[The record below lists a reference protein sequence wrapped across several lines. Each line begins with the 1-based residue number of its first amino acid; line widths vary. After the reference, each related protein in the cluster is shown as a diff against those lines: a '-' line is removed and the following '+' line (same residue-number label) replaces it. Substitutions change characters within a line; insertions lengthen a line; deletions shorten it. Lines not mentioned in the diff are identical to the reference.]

1 MKHKPIPW
9 AIALTGVLYY
19 ALLIYWQSDELS
31 GSGQARDAAV
41 FGLVFSVIYVA
52 YCMLCFQR
60 DLPPG
65 LKDMPFV
72 GRYGK
77 LTGWLVFGSIAV
89 YYVRPS
95 AWGGYDEGVGFFL
108 VGILLLGFAA
118 AAILTCFMWSG
129 DQSSRL
135 YALSRFVDVY
145 PTITKP
151 ERHVRF
157 NEKMWTTTF
166 VLIIYFGMTNVM
178 LFGLSGQAL
187 DLFSGFRSIMAGA
200 SGTIMHLGIGPIVTG
215 SIIMQLFAGAKIIRL
230 DLSDSEDKAM
240 YQGVQKLLVLIM
252 IPIESIPQTYGFLDP
267 SEWLIDAYGLGWA
280 NFVIV
285 AQLFAGSYL
294 VFLLDELVS
303 KWGIGS
309 GISLFIA
316 AGVAQST
323 FVGTLSPLATTT
335 GAPYSIQ
342 NPPSGTLP
350 MIFYMFR
357 ESTNYEMIQANGFEI
372 MLLTHVNPVAA
383 LVSSIIVFL
392 VVAYAESSKLELPLT
407 HGKVRGHRGKYPIR
421 LVYASNIP
429 VILMAALLA
438 NINMFTLLFWSH
450 PTLSQTP
457 ILGQNGWASASAF
470 IGTYEPGQ
478 TTASGGFAW
487 YASMVNGVNDWLIP
501 LLNQQG
507 DVFGH
512 SLTQIMVHVVFYVA
526 LMTVGSMVF
535 AKFWIDTTNMGT
547 KDVAKQIERTGMQIP
562 GFRKNPKVL
571 EKILENYIPP
581 VTYFSGAF
589 VGLLA
594 AGADLLGT
602 VGNATGTGAGCR
614 YHPAYLRANP
624 KGTGHGNASDDPPV
638 LRCRV
643 ILDVGR
649 ERGSVHGGRPSP
661 KVPCFKSTAL
671 MNSRW
676 FQAPTVLWHAWR
688 DVLFFLP
695 FVAFGLLFIGVGI
708 GGAAVGAYEWWMAGE
723 EHCISSDDE
732 PLFTGDGTAHCLD
745 HDSQSSFD
753 TPEASGPIQ
762 IFKRK

>member
-1 MKHKPIPW
+1 MKHKKMPI
-9 AIALTGVLYY
+9 AVA
-19 ALLIYWQSDELS
+19 LS
-31 GSGQARDAAV
+31 GLLYWGLLVYWVSDDLQAGSDTAGGQAAI
-41 FGLVFSVIYVA
+41 FGLIFSIVYVGYLIA
-52 YCMLCFQR
+52 CLKIDM
-60 DLPPG
+60 PEG
-65 LKDMPFV
+65 LKSMPVV

-77 LTGWLVFGSIAV
+77 LLGWLAMLIVAAW
-89 YYVRPS
+89 YVRPS

-108 VGILLLGFAA
+108 VGVCLLGFGA
-118 AAILTCFMWSG
+118 AAILVCFMWSG
-129 DQSSRL
+129 DNSSRL
-135 YALSRFVDVY
+135 YALRRFVDVY

-166 VLIIYFGMTNVM
+166 VLIIYFAMTNVM
-178 LFGLSGQAL
+178 LYGLSGQAL

-230 DLSDSEDKAM
+230 DLGDSEDKAM

-267 SEWLIDAYGLGWA
+267 QEFLIDSYGLGWA

-323 FVGTLSPLATTT
+323 FVGTLSPLPATT
-335 GAPYSIQ
+335 GVPYSLQ

-357 ESTNYEMIQANGFEI
+357 EATNAEMISSNGFEQI
-372 MLLTHVNPVAA
+372 LLTHVNPVAA
-383 LVSSIIVFL
+383 LFSSVVVFL

-438 NINMFTLLFWSH
+438 NINMFSLLFWSH

-457 ILGQNGWASASAF
+457 ILGRQGWLSASQY
-470 IGTYEPGQ
+470 IGTYEAGQ

-487 YASMVNGVNDWLIP
+487 YASMVNGVNDWLVP

-512 SLTQIMVHVVFYVA
+512 SLTQMMVHVVFYVI

-562 GFRKNPKVL
+562 GFRKNPKIL

-594 AGADLLGT
+594 AGCGL
-602 VGNATGTGAGCR
+602 AGYCRKCYRNRSVTCRR
-614 YHPAYLRANP
+614 YHFENL
-624 KGTGHGNASDDPPV
+624 
-638 LRCRV
+638 
-643 ILDVGR
+643 
-649 ERGSVHGGRPSP
+649 
-661 KVPCFKSTAL
+661 
-671 MNSRW
+671 
-676 FQAPTVLWHAWR
+676 
-688 DVLFFLP
+688 
-695 FVAFGLLFIGVGI
+695 
-708 GGAAVGAYEWWMAGE
+708 
-723 EHCISSDDE
+723 
-732 PLFTGDGTAHCLD
+732 
-745 HDSQSSFD
+745 
-753 TPEASGPIQ
+753 
-762 IFKRK
+762 

>member
-1 MKHKPIPW
+1 MRHKPIPW
-9 AIALTGVLYY
+9 AIALTGVLYFG
-19 ALLIYWQSDELS
+19 LLIYWQSDELS
-31 GSGQARDAAV
+31 SEIAAQRNAAQ
-41 FGLVFSVIYVA
+41 FGLVLSVIYVA
-52 YCMLCFQR
+52 YLLWCFNR
-60 DLPPG
+60 DLPEG
-65 LKDMPFV
+65 LKDAPVV

-77 LTGWLVFGSIAV
+77 LLGWLAISGVAV
-89 YYVRPS
+89 WYVRPDK
-95 AWGGYDEGVGFFL
+95 WGGYDDGVGFFL
-108 VGILLLGFAA
+108 VGILLLGFGAA
-118 AAILTCFMWSG
+118 AALTCFMWSG
-129 DQSSRL
+129 DKSSRL
-135 YALSRFVDVY
+135 YALHRFVDVY

-166 VLIIYFGMTNVM
+166 VLIIYFAMTNVM
-178 LFGLSGQAL
+178 LYGLSGQAL

-230 DLSDSEDKAM
+230 DLSNSEDKAM

-252 IPIESIPQTYGFLDP
+252 IPIEAIPQTYGFLDP
-267 SEWLIDAYGLGWA
+267 MEFLIDSYGMGWA

-309 GISLFIA
+309 GMSLFIA
-316 AGVAQST
+316 AGVSQST
-323 FVGTLSPLATTT
+323 FVGTLSPLPVTS
-335 GAPYSIQ
+335 GLGYSMT

-357 ESTNYEMIQANGFEI
+357 EATNYEMISSNGFETI
-372 MLLTHVNPVAA
+372 LLTHVNPLAA
-383 LVSSIIVFL
+383 LFSSVVVFL

-457 ILGQNGWASASAF
+457 FLGREGYGSLSEY
-470 IGTYEPGQ
+470 IGTYDQGQ

-487 YASMVNGVNDWLIP
+487 YASMVNGVNDWLLP
-501 LLNQQG
+501 LLNQTG
-507 DVFGH
+507 DVYGH
-512 SLTQIMVHVVFYVA
+512 TLTQIMVHVVFYVV

-602 VGNATGTGAGCR
+602 VGNATGTG
-614 YHPAYLRANP
+614 
-624 KGTGHGNASDDPPV
+624 
-638 LRCRV
+638 
-643 ILDVGR
+643 
-649 ERGSVHGGRPSP
+649 
-661 KVPCFKSTAL
+661 
-671 MNSRW
+671 
-676 FQAPTVLWHAWR
+676 
-688 DVLFFLP
+688 
-695 FVAFGLLFIGVGI
+695 LLLAVGI
-708 GGAAVGAYEWWMAGE
+708 ILRTYEQIQKEQAMEMHPMIRQFFGAE
-723 EHCISSDDE
+723 
-732 PLFTGDGTAHCLD
+732 
-745 HDSQSSFD
+745 
-753 TPEASGPIQ
+753 
-762 IFKRK
+762 

>member
-1 MKHKPIPW
+1 MKHKTMPL
-9 AIALTGVLYY
+9 AVA
-19 ALLIYWQSDELS
+19 LS
-31 GSGQARDAAV
+31 GLLYWGLLVYWVSDDLQAGFETAGGEAAM
-41 FGLVFSVIYVA
+41 FGLVFSIVYVGYLIA
-52 YCMLCFQR
+52 CLKIE
-60 DLPPG
+60 LPEG
-65 LKDMPFV
+65 IKSMPII

-77 LTGWLVFGSIAV
+77 LMGWLAMLCLAAW
-89 YYVRPS
+89 YVRPS

-108 VGILLLGFAA
+108 VGICLLGFGA
-118 AAILTCFMWSG
+118 AAIITCFMWSG
-129 DQSSRL
+129 DNSSRL
-135 YALSRFVDVY
+135 YALRKFVDVY

-166 VLIIYFGMTNVM
+166 VLIIYFAMTNVM
-178 LFGLSGQAL
+178 LYGLSGQAL

-230 DLSDSEDKAM
+230 DLGDSEDKAM

-252 IPIESIPQTYGFLDP
+252 IPIEAIPQTYGFLDP
-267 SEWLIDAYGLGWA
+267 QEFLIDSYGLGWA

-323 FVGTLSPLATTT
+323 FVGTLSPLPATS
-335 GAPYSIQ
+335 GVPYSLQ

-357 ESTNYEMIQANGFEI
+357 EATNAEMISNNGFEQI
-372 MLLTHVNPVAA
+372 LLTHVNPVAA
-383 LVSSIIVFL
+383 LFSSVVVFL
-392 VVAYAESSKLELPLT
+392 VVAFAESSKLELPLT

-438 NINMFTLLFWSH
+438 NINMFSLLFWSH

-457 ILGQNGWASASAF
+457 ILGRQGWLSASQY
-470 IGTYEPGQ
+470 IGTYEAGQ

-512 SLTQIMVHVVFYVA
+512 SLTQMMVHVIFYVA

-562 GFRKNPKVL
+562 GFRKNPKIL

-602 VGNATGTGAGCR
+602 VGNASGTG
-614 YHPAYLRANP
+614 
-624 KGTGHGNASDDPPV
+624 
-638 LRCRV
+638 
-643 ILDVGR
+643 
-649 ERGSVHGGRPSP
+649 
-661 KVPCFKSTAL
+661 
-671 MNSRW
+671 
-676 FQAPTVLWHAWR
+676 
-688 DVLFFLP
+688 
-695 FVAFGLLFIGVGI
+695 LLLAVGI
-708 GGAAVGAYEWWMAGE
+708 ILRTYEQIQKEQAMEMHPMIRQFFGA
-723 EHCISSDDE
+723 D
-732 PLFTGDGTAHCLD
+732 
-745 HDSQSSFD
+745 
-753 TPEASGPIQ
+753 
-762 IFKRK
+762 

>member
-1 MKHKPIPW
+1 MKHKPMPLAV
-9 AIALTGVLYY
+9 AITGLLYWG
-19 ALLIYWQSDELS
+19 LLVYWVSDDLQAGMETAS
-31 GSGQARDAAV
+31 GEAAV
-41 FGLVFSVIYVA
+41 FGLVFSIVYVG
-52 YCMLCFQR
+52 YLLLCLKR
-60 DLPPG
+60 DLPE
-65 LKDMPFV
+65 KIKTMPV
-72 GRYGK
+72 IGRYGK
-77 LTGWLVFGSIAV
+77 LLGWLALLGFAAW
-89 YYVRPS
+89 YVRPS
-95 AWGGYDEGVGFFL
+95 AWGGYDQGVGFFL
-108 VGILLLGFAA
+108 VGICLLGFGAA
-118 AAILTCFMWSG
+118 SILTCFMWGG
-129 DQSSRL
+129 DDSSRL
-135 YALSRFVDVY
+135 YALRRFVDVY

-166 VLIIYFGMTNVM
+166 VLIIYFAMTNVM
-178 LFGLSGQAL
+178 LYGLSGQAL

-230 DLSDSEDKAM
+230 DLGNSDDKAM

-267 SEWLIDAYGLGWA
+267 QEFLIDSYGLGWA

-323 FVGTLSPLATTT
+323 FVGTLSPMPTTS
-335 GAPYSIQ
+335 GVPYSLQ

-357 ESTNYEMIQANGFEI
+357 EATNGEMISNNGFEQI
-372 MLLTHVNPVAA
+372 LLTHVNPVAA
-383 LVSSIIVFL
+383 LFSSIVVFIIVAF
-392 VVAYAESSKLELPLT
+392 AESSKLELPLT

-438 NINMFTLLFWSH
+438 NINMFSLLFWSH

-457 ILGQNGWASASAF
+457 ILGREGWMSASQY
-470 IGTYEPGQ
+470 IGTYEAGQ

-487 YASMVNGVNDWLIP
+487 YASMVNGVNDWLLP

-507 DVFGH
+507 DIFGH
-512 SLTQIMVHVVFYVA
+512 SLLQMMVHVLFYVA

-562 GFRKNPKVL
+562 GFRKNPKIL

-602 VGNATGTGAGCR
+602 VGNASGTG
-614 YHPAYLRANP
+614 
-624 KGTGHGNASDDPPV
+624 
-638 LRCRV
+638 
-643 ILDVGR
+643 
-649 ERGSVHGGRPSP
+649 
-661 KVPCFKSTAL
+661 
-671 MNSRW
+671 
-676 FQAPTVLWHAWR
+676 
-688 DVLFFLP
+688 
-695 FVAFGLLFIGVGI
+695 LLLAVGI
-708 GGAAVGAYEWWMAGE
+708 ILRTYEQIQKEQAMEMHPMIRQFFGA
-723 EHCISSDDE
+723 
-732 PLFTGDGTAHCLD
+732 
-745 HDSQSSFD
+745 
-753 TPEASGPIQ
+753 
-762 IFKRK
+762 

>member
-1 MKHKPIPW
+1 MRHKPIPW
-9 AIALTGVLYY
+9 AIALTGVLYFG
-19 ALLIYWQSDELS
+19 LLIYWQSDELS
-31 GSGQARDAAV
+31 SEIAAQRNAAQ
-41 FGLVFSVIYVA
+41 FGLVLSVIYVA
-52 YCMLCFQR
+52 YLLWCFNR
-60 DLPPG
+60 DLPEG
-65 LKDMPFV
+65 LKDAPVV

-77 LTGWLVFGSIAV
+77 LLGWLAISGVAV
-89 YYVRPS
+89 WYVRPDK
-95 AWGGYDEGVGFFL
+95 WGGYDDGVGFFL
-108 VGILLLGFAA
+108 VGILLLGFGAA
-118 AAILTCFMWSG
+118 AALTCFMWSG
-129 DQSSRL
+129 DKSSRL
-135 YALSRFVDVY
+135 YALHRFVDVY

-166 VLIIYFGMTNVM
+166 VLIIYFAMTNVM
-178 LFGLSGQAL
+178 LYGLSGQAL

-230 DLSDSEDKAM
+230 DLSNSEDKAM

-252 IPIESIPQTYGFLDP
+252 IPIEAIPQTYGFLDP
-267 SEWLIDAYGLGWA
+267 MEFLIDSYGMGWA

-309 GISLFIA
+309 GMSLFIA
-316 AGVAQST
+316 AGVSQST
-323 FVGTLSPLATTT
+323 FVGTLSPLPVTS
-335 GAPYSIQ
+335 GLGYSMT

-357 ESTNYEMIQANGFEI
+357 EATNYEMISSNGFETI
-372 MLLTHVNPVAA
+372 LLTHVNPLAA
-383 LVSSIIVFL
+383 LFSSVVVFL

-457 ILGQNGWASASAF
+457 FLGREGYGSLSEY
-470 IGTYEPGQ
+470 IGTYDQGQ

-487 YASMVNGVNDWLIP
+487 YASMVNGVNDWLLP
-501 LLNQQG
+501 LLNQTG
-507 DVFGH
+507 DVYGH
-512 SLTQIMVHVVFYVA
+512 TLTQIMVHVVFYVV
-526 LMTVGSMVF
+526 LMTVGSMVI

-602 VGNATGTGAGCR
+602 VGNATGTG
-614 YHPAYLRANP
+614 
-624 KGTGHGNASDDPPV
+624 
-638 LRCRV
+638 
-643 ILDVGR
+643 
-649 ERGSVHGGRPSP
+649 
-661 KVPCFKSTAL
+661 
-671 MNSRW
+671 
-676 FQAPTVLWHAWR
+676 
-688 DVLFFLP
+688 
-695 FVAFGLLFIGVGI
+695 LLLAVGI
-708 GGAAVGAYEWWMAGE
+708 ILRTYEQIQKEQAMEMHPMIRQFFGAE
-723 EHCISSDDE
+723 
-732 PLFTGDGTAHCLD
+732 
-745 HDSQSSFD
+745 
-753 TPEASGPIQ
+753 
-762 IFKRK
+762 

>member
-1 MKHKPIPW
+1 MRHKPIPW
-9 AIALTGVLYY
+9 AIALTGVLYFG
-19 ALLIYWQSDELS
+19 LLIYWQSDELS
-31 GSGQARDAAV
+31 SEIAAQRTAAQ
-41 FGLVFSVIYVA
+41 FGLVLSVIYVA
-52 YCMLCFQR
+52 YLMWCFNR
-60 DLPPG
+60 DLPEG
-65 LKDMPFV
+65 LKDAPV
-72 GRYGK
+72 IGRYGK
-77 LTGWLVFGSIAV
+77 LLGWLALAGIAV
-89 YYVRPS
+89 WYVRPS
-95 AWGGYDEGVGFFL
+95 KRGGYEDGVGFYL
-108 VGILLLGFAA
+108 VGILLLGFGAA
-118 AAILTCFMWSG
+118 AALTCFMWSG
-129 DQSSRL
+129 DKSSRL
-135 YALSRFVDVY
+135 YALHRFVDVY

-166 VLIIYFGMTNVM
+166 VLIIYFAMTNVM
-178 LFGLSGQAL
+178 LYGLSGQAL

-230 DLSDSEDKAM
+230 DLSNSEDKAM

-252 IPIESIPQTYGFLDP
+252 IPIEAIPQTYGFLDP
-267 SEWLIDAYGLGWA
+267 MEFLIDSYGMGWA

-309 GISLFIA
+309 GMSLFIA
-316 AGVAQST
+316 AGVSQST
-323 FVGTLSPLATTT
+323 FVGTLSPLPVTS
-335 GAPYSIQ
+335 GLGYSMS

-357 ESTNYEMIQANGFEI
+357 EATNYEMISSNGFETI
-372 MLLTHVNPVAA
+372 LLTHVNPLAA
-383 LVSSIIVFL
+383 LFSSVVVFL

-457 ILGQNGWASASAF
+457 FLGREGYGSLSEY
-470 IGTYEPGQ
+470 IGTYDQGQ

-487 YASMVNGVNDWLIP
+487 YASMVNGVNDWLLP

-507 DVFGH
+507 DIYGH
-512 SLTQIMVHVVFYVA
+512 SLTQIMVHVVFYVV

-602 VGNATGTGAGCR
+602 VGNATGTG
-614 YHPAYLRANP
+614 
-624 KGTGHGNASDDPPV
+624 
-638 LRCRV
+638 
-643 ILDVGR
+643 
-649 ERGSVHGGRPSP
+649 
-661 KVPCFKSTAL
+661 
-671 MNSRW
+671 
-676 FQAPTVLWHAWR
+676 
-688 DVLFFLP
+688 
-695 FVAFGLLFIGVGI
+695 LLLAVGI
-708 GGAAVGAYEWWMAGE
+708 ILRTYEQIQKEQAMEMHPMIRQFFGAE
-723 EHCISSDDE
+723 
-732 PLFTGDGTAHCLD
+732 
-745 HDSQSSFD
+745 
-753 TPEASGPIQ
+753 
-762 IFKRK
+762 